1 MGDHQVVYSSGQDLD
16 ILPAGASK
24 AGAAR
29 FLASH
34 LGYDAD
40 HVICCGD
47 SGNDEAMLT
56 DGWLGVI
63 VGNAMPEL
71 DHLRSGDRLY
81 RAFGR
86 FADGVVEGICKW
98 TGLSPPA

>member
-1 MGDHQVVYSSGQDLD
+1 MEYVRELLGFRADEVV
-16 ILPAGASK
+16 
-24 AGAAR
+24 
-29 FLASH
+29 
-34 LGYDAD
+34 
-40 HVICCGD
+40 CCGD